1 MPDFADA
8 YLIPEFIVN
17 PVPQSGGSKE
27 PKRAKT
33 AETVLNILE
42 GQIGVRR
49 LAITTLP
56 LVINLRPASLI
67 VVSFGCFSETA
78 AKRSRDRFPHAQ

>member
-1 MPDFADA
+1 MPAFADA

-17 PVPQSGGSKE
+17 PVPQSGASEK

-42 GQIGVRR
+42 GRIGVRSENV
-49 LAITTLP
+49 LALP
-56 LVINLRPASLI
+56 NLK
-67 VVSFGCFSETA
+67 F
-78 AKRSRDRFPHAQ
+78 